1 MLRVQCRSLAVQL
14 AEVEQLLAGAFKDLA
29 VAKAAP
35 DKDTPQVG
43 PAVLAGWM
51 RRARATMCWANASA
65 AVPHTAP
72 PRFIAAGL

>member
-1 MLRVQCRSLAVQL
+1 MLRVQCRSLAAQL
-14 AEVEQLLAGAFKDLA
+14 AEVEQLLAGAFQDLA

-65 AVPHTAP
+65 AVPHTASSC
-72 PRFIAAGL
+72 FIAAGL